1 LEANAQTVS
10 RRIAASSATIA
21 VQMGLVVVSLL
32 LPLTGCNLAPKYSVP
47 VVATAPAFKEIAPVE
62 SSQSANWKAAEPK
75 DEIVRGK
82 WWEMFDDVELNR
94 LEEQSTDSN
103 QSVAAA
109 VANFLAARAIVKQ
122 AQSQYYPTLTTTPS
136 VTRSRTS
143 YTLTQAGQT
152 ATLQTSN
159 EFSLPLDAAWEVDLW
174 GRVRNTVKAN
184 RLEAQATLAD
194 LESMRLSVHA
204 DVASDYLQLR
214 ALDSEE
220 EIAGEEV
227 AADQESLKL
236 TEVQFEAKMLSGQD
250 VALAETLLDTARA
263 QADDIGIQ
271 RALFEH
277 AIATLTGTT
286 ASSFTLE
293 SNATIITL
301 VAIPTGVPSQ
311 LLERRP
317 DIAAAE
323 RRVAEANARIGV
335 ARAAYF
341 PTLTL
346 GGSAASQS
354 SSLGNLM
361 SGPSLVWSVGASLAQ
376 TLFDGG
382 ERRAVTEQ
390 SRAIYQGTVASYRE
404 TVLSAFQ
411 DVEDNLATLRILSQE
426 LRAQDAAVISS
437 QHYLNLAQ
445 VRYTSGLDSYLDVAI
460 AQTTLLTNR
469 RAAINLR
476 MEQMAASVQLV
487 KALGGGWDASKT
499 LVSAKYGSASVR

>member
-1 LEANAQTVS
+1 
-10 RRIAASSATIA
+10 
-21 VQMGLVVVSLL
+21 
-32 LPLTGCNLAPKYSVP
+32 VP
-47 VVATAPAFKEIAPVE
+47 VVATTPAFKELAPVE
-62 SSQSANWKAAEPK
+62 ASQSPNWKAAEPK

-94 LEEQSTDSN
+94 LEEQSTESN
-103 QSVAAA
+103 QNIALAAA
-109 VANFLAARAIVKQ
+109 NYLAARAIVKQ
-122 AQSQYYPTLTTTPS
+122 ARSQYYPTVTTEPS
-136 VTRSRTS
+136 IARSRSLYASTV
-143 YTLTQAGQT
+143 AGQKGKPY
-152 ATLQTSN
+152 TSN
-159 EFSLPLDAAWEVDLW
+159 EFSLSLDATWEVDLW
-174 GRVRNTVKAN
+174 DRVRNTVKAN

-214 ALDSEE
+214 TLDAEKQIVE
-220 EIAGEEV
+220 EEV

-236 TEVQFEAKMLSGQD
+236 TQVQFEANTLSGQD
-250 VALAETLLDTARA
+250 VALAETLLDTARV
-263 QADDIGIQ
+263 QAVDIGIQ

-286 ASSFTLE
+286 ASSFTIAP
-293 SNATIITL
+293 NPTIIDS
-301 VAIPTGVPSQ
+301 VAIPVGVPSQ

-317 DIAAAE
+317 DIASAE
-323 RRVAEANARIGV
+323 RRVKEANAKIGV

-341 PTLTL
+341 PVLSL
-346 GGSAASQS
+346 GASGGSQS
-354 SSLGNLM
+354 STMENLL
-361 SGPSLVWSVGASLAQ
+361 SGPSLIWSVGASLAQ

-404 TVLSAFQ
+404 TALSAFQ

-499 LVSAKYGSASVR
+499 FVSAKYGSASVR

>member
-1 LEANAQTVS
+1 MSHSAWAYSLPLVTIVMTV
-10 RRIAASSATIA
+10 
-21 VQMGLVVVSLL
+21 LVALAFL
-32 LPLTGCNLAPKYSVP
+32 IPLTGCNLAPKYSMP
-47 VVATAPAFKEIAPVE
+47 AVATAPAFKEVAPAE
-62 SSQSANWKAAEPK
+62 SIQSGNWKAAEPGDK
-75 DEIVRGK
+75 IARGK

-94 LEEQSTDSN
+94 LEEQSTESN

-122 AQSQYYPTLTTTPS
+122 AQSQYYPTLTTTPT
-136 VTRSRTS
+136 VTRSRAS
-143 YTLTQAGQT
+143 YAPTQAGQK
-152 ATLQTSN
+152 ATPFTSN
-159 EFSLPLDAAWEVDLW
+159 AFSLPLDATWEVDLW

-214 ALDSEE
+214 SLDSEK
-220 EIAGEEV
+220 EIAEEEV
-227 AADQESLKL
+227 AADRESLKL
-236 TEVQFEAKMLSGQD
+236 TEVEFKANMVSGQD

-277 AIATLTGTT
+277 AIATLTGQT
-286 ASSFTLE
+286 ASSFTIE
-293 SNATIITL
+293 PNATTINP
-301 VAIPTGVPSQ
+301 VAIPAGVPSQ

-323 RRVAEANARIGV
+323 RRVEEANAQIGV

-341 PTLTL
+341 PVLSL
-346 GGSAASQS
+346 GGSGASQS
-354 SSLGNLM
+354 TSVANLP
-361 SGPSLVWSVGASLAQ
+361 SGPSLIWSVGASLAQ

-382 ERRAVTEQ
+382 ERKAVTEQ
-390 SRAIYQGTVASYRE
+390 SRAIYQGTVANYRE
-404 TVLSAFQ
+404 TALNAFQ
-411 DVEDNLATLRILSQE
+411 EVEDNLATLRILSQE
-426 LRAQDAAVISS
+426 FRAQDAAVVSS
-437 QHYLNLAQ
+437 EHYLNLAQ
-445 VRYTSGLDSYLDVAI
+445 VRYTSGLDSYLDVAV

-469 RAAINLR
+469 RAATNLR

-499 LVSAKYGSASVR
+499 PVSAKSGTASVR